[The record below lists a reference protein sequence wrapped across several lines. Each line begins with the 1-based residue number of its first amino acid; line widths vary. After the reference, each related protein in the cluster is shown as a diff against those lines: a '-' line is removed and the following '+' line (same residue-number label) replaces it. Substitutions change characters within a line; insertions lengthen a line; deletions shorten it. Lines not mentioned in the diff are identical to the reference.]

1 MDIEKKYNEQNIAL
15 QFSMNRKL
23 TLLMNKNVT
32 DLAKIIAKESNK
44 RTGTNNKLKKSF
56 TQKKRELRNSLYDFI
71 IENVETGKNSSD
83 KKNDE
88 FLKIQENKFR

>member
-71 IENVETGKNSSD
+71 IKNVESGKSLSD

-88 FLKIQENKFR
+88 FLKIQENKFS

>member
-23 TLLMNKNVT
+23 TLLMNKNIT
-32 DLAKIIAKESNK
+32 DLAKVIAKESNK
-44 RTGTNNKLKKSF
+44 RAGTNNKLKKSF